1 MPSEEV
7 LKYLREPYSRVI
19 MPDGAGGYAAEILE
33 FEGCFAD
40 GETPEEAYVNLE
52 DVAESWLESALA
64 QGWRIPPP
72 IDVHEYSGAL
82 SLRLPKSLHRRAAEM
97 AQMDGTSLN
106 QFLVASIAAH
116 VGAREKTAEL
126 KDLVDEVVRRRNAY
140 VHHIDALFSSFDAP
154 TVFIP
159 GNLQAGQNV
168 MLVEAKSGQMW
179 SPMYTLRSQD
189 VEGGREE
196 WQKQIA
202 SVSPIGS

>member
-1 MPSEEV
+1 MYSRRISSEQKGATAVPSEEV

-19 MPDGAGGYAAEILE
+19 MPDGAGGFAAEILE

-97 AQMDGTSLN
+97 AQMEGTSLN
-106 QFLVASIAAH
+106 QFLVASIAAQ
-116 VGAREKTAEL
+116 VGAREKTEEL
-126 KDLVDEVVRRRNAY
+126 KDLIDQVVGRRNAY
-140 VHHIDALFSSFDAP
+140 LQHIDALLPAVAP
-154 TVFIP
+154 KKPT
-159 GNLQAGQNV
+159 
-168 MLVEAKSGQMW
+168 
-179 SPMYTLRSQD
+179 RSQKA
-189 VEGGREE
+189 GRR
-196 WQKQIA
+196 KA
-202 SVSPIGS
+202 AARK